1 MGLNVI
7 TPKQLRQQWVH
18 VLHHFQLNLWNFEV
32 EAGKAG
38 VQVFRGSF
46 DMRRMNTP
54 GSMPWKKRSTTW
66 RRSHPILEETG
77 TLKNSIE
84 WKKTGGAGIGK
95 GVRIFTNPAKFATA
109 KRHKGFCY
117 AAVHNDPSGSHTY
130 GNTGTPSIQRQFM
143 GDSDYFNTKLKKLVP
158 SIFKGFPGR

>member
-1 MGLNVI
+1 MI
-7 TPKQLRQQWVH
+7 TPKQLASQWVN
-18 VLHHFQLNLWNFEV
+18 VLHRFQLNVWNFEV

-46 DMRRMNTP
+46 DMRRMNTS
-54 GSMPWKKRSTTW
+54 GSSPWASRKNKTW
-66 RRSHPILEETG
+66 RKSHPILEETG

-84 WKKTGGAGIGK
+84 WKKIGEAGLGK
-95 GVRIFTNPAKFATA
+95 GVRIFTNPDKFWTA

-130 GNTGTPSIQRQFM
+130 GATGVPSVQRQFI
-143 GDSDYFNTKLKKLVP
+143 GSSTYLDKKIKVLIP
-158 SIFKGFPGR
+158 TIFKGFPGI